1 MFNTK
6 LYKFFIDNI
15 MFVSATSF
23 DKQVDLD
30 PIKFLK
36 VHLNFPNLPKIFLIS
51 LICIFLFSVLTVSGE
66 REINISMPDSVRRSL
81 AEPRDLP
88 TPDTIPRV
96 ALPVPG
102 FISSDEEEELIIS
115 GNLRIR
121 NLRIVMHDYYI

>member
-6 LYKFFIDNI
+6 LYKFFIDNT
-15 MFVSATSF
+15 MFMSATSTV
-23 DKQVDLD
+23 DVDLND
-30 PIKFLK
+30 KKKFQF
-36 VHLNFPNLPKIFLIS
+36 NFPNLPKIFLTF

>member
-1 MFNTK
+1 MIKKKFQFN
-6 LYKFFIDNI
+6 L
-15 MFVSATSF
+15 
-23 DKQVDLD
+23 
-30 PIKFLK
+30 
-36 VHLNFPNLPKIFLIS
+36 PNLPKTFLIF

-88 TPDTIPRV
+88 KPDTIPRV

-115 GNLRIR
+115 GNLRKKTKTLMINRETRKAR
-121 NLRIVMHDYYI
+121 NGVSIKDCDT